1 MIIVEKEK
9 VSISEKLDALM
20 SSFSEMNL
28 ELRKFDQEK
37 VNSINIAPPITAW
50 NWSKSF

>member
-1 MIIVEKEK
+1 MIVVEK

-20 SSFSEMNL
+20 SSFPEMNIK
-28 ELRKFDQEK
+28 LREFDQEK

>member
-1 MIIVEKEK
+1 MTIVEK
-9 VSISEKLDALM
+9 VSVSEKLDALM

-28 ELRKFDQEK
+28 ELIKFDQEQVK
-37 VNSINIAPPITAW
+37 SINNAPPITAW

>member
-28 ELRKFDQEK
+28 ENLIRRK
-37 VNSINIAPPITAW
+37 
-50 NWSKSF
+50 